1 MSIYVVGTADSKGAE
16 LAHLAQLIRDAGASP
31 IVVDV
36 GIRPATIAVD
46 ISSREVAGT
55 DSARV
60 FVDDRGAAVAAMSEA
75 FARFI
80 AGRTDIAG
88 IIGIGGSGGT
98 SIVTAGMRQLRIG
111 LPKLMVS
118 TLASGDV

>member
-1 MSIYVVGTADSKGAE
+1 MSIYVVGTADTKGAE

-46 ISSREVAGT
+46 VSSREVAGP
-55 DSARV
+55 DAARI
-60 FVDDRGAAVAAMSEA
+60 FVDDRGAAVAAMGEA

-80 AGRTDIAG
+80 AGRTAITG
-88 IIGIGGSGGT
+88 VIGIGGSGGT
-98 SIVTAGMRQLRIG
+98 AIITAGM
-111 LPKLMVS
+111 
-118 TLASGDV
+118 